1 MGCLRAEST
10 DRSVSTGSVGL
21 WLVLFMASVLAVVIV
36 AGFLTMIPDGWFVE
50 NGPIEDAQV
59 VLLVAAAAIF
69 VVGGAVSSRPEL
81 RLVAFGF
88 ALLSLAMADR
98 ELDLGLAHVPAWLTF
113 AINGW
118 APHLLLGLA
127 MLLVLVIYRH
137 AFVDAV
143 IAGVRMIASPVGI
156 CLIIAFVFA
165 LAGWPFDKGYFP
177 ITHAAADRWEESTEF
192 VSYAWMVAAA
202 IAFRPR

>member
-1 MGCLRAEST
+1 MGCLRAASA
-10 DRSVSTGSVGL
+10 DRPVSATSVGL
-21 WLVLFMASVLAVVIV
+21 WLVLFVSSVLAVMVV
-36 AGFLTMIPDGWFVE
+36 AGLLTMIPDAWFVE

-69 VVGGAVSSRPEL
+69 VVGAVVSQRPEI

-98 ELDLGLAHVPAWLTF
+98 ELDLGLTKAPAWLTF

-127 MLLVLVIYRH
+127 MLIVLAIYRH
-137 AFVDAV
+137 AFFDAV
-143 IAGVRMIASPVGI
+143 IAGLRMIASPVGI

-165 LAGWPFDKGYFP
+165 LAGWPFDKGYFR